1 MLLLESVI
9 LSVVGGAVG
18 IAVAAWSNAY
28 VAQFFEMDMPVNL
41 RVIVFTF
48 LVSLAT
54 AALFG
59 TVPAWLASRA
69 DLAVALKSSGR
80 GSTSDRSRHWLRQG
94 LVVLELAM
102 ALTLLAGAGFF
113 ISGIFRLTH
122 RDLGWDASKEI
133 IGAVSLDQDHYGGD
147 KNIAKVQAFG
157 THALEA
163 LRAIPGV
170 EYATLSGGS
179 PSWGGRMDNY
189 LVDGRPRPE
198 KGQEPAAGYFTAG
211 PEWFKVYG
219 VHMVEGREFTEA
231 DRSDSAPVAIVDES
245 MARKLWPGESAIGKR
260 IADVLF
266 DEVHWAEVVGV
277 MKDFKGG
284 GDFYNPSMNDL
295 RFVRPWSQDTGN
307 NFVVFSVRTAGAPGP
322 LKESVRKAIGVL
334 LPDLALNYLATI
346 DEDTANTF
354 SYFAFLRR
362 ILVQIAVL
370 GLLLSGI
377 GIYGVVA
384 NLASERTK
392 EIGIRMALGAQ
403 PRGILWLFVRNGLI
417 LACAGAVLGLVGAF
431 ALIATLG
438 RILPALPGKDPWATV
453 GAAIALVAVAIIA
466 CWLPAQRATKVSP
479 MEALRTE

>member
-1 MLLLESVI
+1 
-9 LSVVGGAVG
+9 
-18 IAVAAWSNAY
+18 
-28 VAQFFEMDMPVNL
+28 
-41 RVIVFTF
+41 
-48 LVSLAT
+48 
-54 AALFG
+54 
-59 TVPAWLASRA
+59 
-69 DLAVALKSSGR
+69 
-80 GSTSDRSRHWLRQG
+80 
-94 LVVLELAM
+94 
-102 ALTLLAGAGFF
+102 
-113 ISGIFRLTH
+113 
-122 RDLGWDASKEI
+122 
-133 IGAVSLDQDHYGGD
+133 
-147 KNIAKVQAFG
+147 
-157 THALEA
+157 
-163 LRAIPGV
+163 
-170 EYATLSGGS
+170 
-179 PSWGGRMDNY
+179 
-189 LVDGRPRPE
+189 
-198 KGQEPAAGYFTAG
+198 
-211 PEWFKVYG
+211 
-219 VHMVEGREFTEA
+219 
-231 DRSDSAPVAIVDES
+231 
-245 MARKLWPGESAIGKR
+245 
-260 IADVLF
+260 
-266 DEVHWAEVVGV
+266 
-277 MKDFKGG
+277 
-284 GDFYNPSMNDL
+284 MNDL